1 MKCNVFT
8 KFSGVPMVT
17 TPTGADG
24 LEYDD
29 ALRPFFIAENPD
41 DFVSRVIELYTNRQA
56 WEEMSRR
63 ATEHARNVF
72 SLTRQAFEVEEVLQ
86 VAFRPT

>member
-1 MKCNVFT
+1 
-8 KFSGVPMVT
+8 MVT

-24 LEYDD
+24 LEYDETSQ
-29 ALRPFFIAENPD
+29 PFFIASNQDE
-41 DFVSRVIELYTNRQA
+41 FISRVLQLYTDKQA
-56 WEEMSRR
+56 WEDMSKR
-63 ATEHARNVF
+63 AVEHAHKVF